1 MRVFVDTSALF
12 AVLVEN
18 DAMAVR
24 AGNTFRA
31 LLERNAEFHTTSYVL
46 LETEALLQARVSLAS
61 ARRFHHEFAPLLR
74 IRWIDEML
82 HDRAFRRL
90 ELRNRRDISLV
101 DSASFVFMED
111 AGITPAFAYDQHFAA
126 EGFLPLRVPA
136 DLDNLPA

>member
-1 MRVFVDTSALF
+1 MRVFADTSALF
-12 AVLVEN
+12 ALLVKN
-18 DAMAVR
+18 DVMAVR

-31 LLERNAEFHTTSYVL
+31 LLERNAEFHTTNYVL
-46 LETEALLQARVSLAS
+46 LETEALLQARVSLVA

-74 IRWIDEML
+74 IRWVDALL

-101 DSASFVFMED
+101 DSTSFVYMED
-111 AGITPAFAYDQHFAA
+111 AGITPAFAYDRHFAE
-126 EGFLPLRVPA
+126 EGFLPLHVPA